1 EILGCK
7 GVLGC
12 AIYRLGGGWR
22 RGDKCSLSLSLSL
35 FPLSHFP
42 LFFSTLSL
50 SLHSPSLPPP
60 LSVNILTSVALSQLA
75 DCKKVLYMYLLALTG
90 SDILSQ
96 RCIISVGFLL
106 QTAMFHREVGS
117 PVVEEWTIKY
127 CTDFLGPH
135 PPAALGQRGGLPGA
149 AVQWIAIVLFLE
161 LLSGVSFFWWSDM
174 LPPTSLDPALI
185 SRDYNILPLAWL
197 WHLGKSPAML
207 LTINSVFAILW
218 DPRTLV
224 AIYHLYCTCPQSTRT
239 DGSPGLQPV
248 NMLAMLN
255 TVPLGVTVKGCSAA
269 QDAPANAS
277 TSSMS
282 NRTNKC
288 WHRDSTNP
296 TPLPLRKVCL

>member
-1 EILGCK
+1 MDFKWCLS
-7 GVLGC
+7 
-12 AIYRLGGGWR
+12 
-22 RGDKCSLSLSLSL
+22 KCSLSLSLSL

-117 PVVEEWTIKY
+117 PV
-127 CTDFLGPH
+127 
-135 PPAALGQRGGLPGA
+135 LPGA

-185 SRDYNILPLAWL
+185 SRDYNILPAVAAETGPCQEECGGGGPQLAWL

-255 TVPLGVTVKGCSAA
+255 TVGCSAA

-282 NRTNKC
+282 NRTNKYQP
-288 WHRDSTNP
+288 RP
-296 TPLPLRKVCL
+296 YIPRPP